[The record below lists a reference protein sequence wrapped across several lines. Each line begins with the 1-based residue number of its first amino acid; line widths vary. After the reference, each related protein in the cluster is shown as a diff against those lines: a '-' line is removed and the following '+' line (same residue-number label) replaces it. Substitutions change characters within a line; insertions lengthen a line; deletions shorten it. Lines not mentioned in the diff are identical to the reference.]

1 MDTSKIIELTEKYC
15 FPTYRRF
22 PVAFVRGQGVKLYDP
37 EGKEYLD
44 FVAGL
49 AVDTLGHS
57 HPKLVEAISE
67 QAKNLLHTSN
77 LYHIEPQA
85 RLAERLSNLSFGG
98 KVFFCNSG
106 AEANEAAIKL
116 TRLFGKK
123 DGNRYEIITATN
135 SFHGR
140 TMTTLTATGQ
150 SKFHQGFDPLPEGFV
165 YVPFNDL
172 KKLQETVSDA
182 TCAIML
188 EPIQGEGGVNVATLD
203 YLKGVRELCDREG
216 LLLILDEVQTG
227 IGRTGR
233 LFGYEHYGIIPD
245 IITLAKGLGGGVP
258 IGAMLANSDIAPLL
272 GPGTHASTFG
282 GNFLAT
288 SAGLAVL
295 EVIEEDNL
303 LQHVREVGAYLRKGL
318 EGLASKYPI
327 IKEIRGKGLMMACE
341 LEQEGSPVVME
352 CLKRGVL
359 INCTMDKV
367 LRFLP
372 PLIVTTLEVEQALNV
387 LEVSIR
393 KRFM

>member
-1 MDTSKIIELTEKYC
+1 METSKIIEMTEKYC
-15 FPTYRRF
+15 LPTYRRF

-49 AVDTLGHS
+49 AVNTLGYA

-123 DGNRYEIITATN
+123 QGQRYEIITATN

-140 TMTTLTATGQ
+140 TLATLTATGQ
-150 SKFHQGFDPLPEGFV
+150 AKFHQGFDPLPPGFV

-172 KKLQETVSDA
+172 TRLQETISDS
-182 TCAIML
+182 TCAVML

-203 YLKGVRELCDREG
+203 YLRGVRELCDQKG
-216 LLLILDEVQTG
+216 LLLIFDEVQTG

-233 LFGYEHYGIIPD
+233 LFACEHYGITPD

-258 IGAMLANSDIAPLL
+258 IGAMMAKSEIASLL

-295 EVIEEDNL
+295 DVIEEDNL
-303 LQHVREVGAYLRKGL
+303 LQHVRETGDYLKNGL
-318 EGLASKYPI
+318 ESLAGKYPV
-327 IKEIRGKGLMMACE
+327 IKEVRGKGLMMACE
-341 LEQEGSPVVME
+341 LKQEGSPIVME
-352 CLKRGVL
+352 CLQRRVL

-372 PLIVTTLEVEQALNV
+372 PLIVTASDVDQMLDV
-387 LEVSIR
+387 LDGVFSCL
-393 KRFM
+393 K

>member
-1 MDTSKIIELTEKYC
+1 MDTSKIIEMTDEYC
-15 FPTYRRF
+15 LPTYRRF

-49 AVDTLGHS
+49 AVNTLGHA
-57 HPKLVEAISE
+57 HPRLVEAISE
-67 QAKNLLHTSN
+67 QARNLIHTSN

-85 RLAERLSNLSFGG
+85 RLARRLSNLSFGG

-116 TRLFGKK
+116 ARLFGKK
-123 DGNRYEIITATN
+123 QGQRYEIITATN

-140 TMTTLTATGQ
+140 TMITLTATGQ
-150 SKFHQGFDPLPEGFV
+150 SKFHKGFDPLPPGFV

-172 KKLQETVSDA
+172 TRLQETISDS

-188 EPIQGEGGVNVATLD
+188 EPIQGEGGVNVATIE
-203 YLKGVRELCDREG
+203 YLKGVRELCDQKG
-216 LLLILDEVQTG
+216 LLLIFDEVQTG
-227 IGRTGR
+227 IGRTGK
-233 LFGYEHYGIIPD
+233 FFAYEHYGIVPD
-245 IITLAKGLGGGVP
+245 VITLAKGLGGGVP
-258 IGAMLANSDIAPLL
+258 IGAMIADSEIASLL

-288 SAGLAVL
+288 SAALVVL
-295 EVIEEDNL
+295 DVIEEDNL
-303 LQHVREVGAYLRKGL
+303 LQHVREVGTYLKNGL
-318 EGLASKYPI
+318 DRLAGKYPV
-327 IKEIRGKGLMMACE
+327 IKEVRGKGLMMACE
-341 LEQEGSPVVME
+341 LEQEGSSIVME
-352 CLKRGVL
+352 CLQRGVL

-372 PLIVTTLEVEQALNV
+372 PLIVTVSDVDQMLDV
-387 LEVSIR
+387 LDGVFSCL
-393 KRFM
+393 K